1 MFFSMVRRQAVALK
15 KFVPVSDRVVIER
28 VALGIKT
35 KDGIMI
41 PEKTQGKVLEGT
53 VVAVGPGRRNEE
65 GKTVPTQLKASDRV
79 LLPGYQAAVG
89 INFFVDIRFLYSSN
103 AAVGF
108 SFKRKFYSII
118 STKELLE
125 EKEKYEKKLLEG
137 KEKYEKKLLEEKEKY
152 EKKLTEIGALEEKVK
167 TKTSEVLLLRGK
179 LDPRGIIDEIEL
191 RVILHKI
198 NLAPEYKESPISFFA
213 DQRKTR
219 KELFKELFRHPG
231 FAATR
236 EKFNEDEDFARLTD
250 EEFGKIVAWVYEN
263 RSKAIHKVDLK
274 SVTIPKKFDK
284 KTKSVVKA
292 LCSFADA
299 NWEYEH

>member
-152 EKKLTEIGALEEKVK
+152 EKKLLEEKEKYEKKLAEIGALEEKVK

-179 LDPRGIIDEIEL
+179 LEPRGIIQEIEH
-191 RVILHKI
+191 RVIL
-198 NLAPEYKESPISFFA
+198 P
-213 DQRKTR
+213 
-219 KELFKELFRHPG
+219 
-231 FAATR
+231 TR

-250 EEFGKIVAWVYEN
+250 EEFGEIVAWVYEN
-263 RSKAIHKVDLK
+263 RSNAIHKVDLK
-274 SVTIPKKFDK
+274 SVTIPEKFEKMKFKK
-284 KTKSVVKA
+284 KTKSVLKA

-299 NWEYEH
+299 KWEYEH